1 MLVVAFRK
9 IFFQLMTFGAPGIRE
24 LMEKFQKQATP
35 WILKY
40 KVSDFL
46 FIIPLIVDILLQSF
60 IFHSLKPI
68 QLFHRIRQIFLL
80 YLLLVKTFFF
90 LYFAV

>member
-46 FIIPLIVDILLQSF
+46 FIIPFIVDILLQSF
-60 IFHSLKPI
+60 ILHSLKLI
-68 QLFHRIRQIFLL
+68 QLFHRTRQFFFIFVVGLNI
-80 YLLLVKTFFF
+80 FF
-90 LYFAV
+90 LYFAA